1 MTKRFSPTVFIN
13 CCLLSLGIALAAPA
27 FAESP
32 WISVPST
39 ANENQQM
46 VISGGSLIP
55 GSTVTVQIT
64 YPTGMKASQVAW
76 VDGNGQLSVI
86 YPLSLPGGYAVEVL
100 DTAGKSIGS
109 GRLGFI
115 R

>member
-1 MTKRFSPTVFIN
+1 MSKRYKPAVFFN
-13 CCLLSLGIALAAPA
+13 GFLLSAGMVLATPA
-27 FAESP
+27 FAEKP

-46 VISGGSLIP
+46 VVSGGGLP
-55 GSTVTVQIT
+55 PNSTVTLQIT
-64 YPTGMKASQVAW
+64 YPTDMKASQVAW
-76 VDGNGQLSVI
+76 VDGNGHLSVI
-86 YPLSLPGGYAVEVL
+86 YPLSLPGGYGVEVL
-100 DTAGKSIGS
+100 DTAGKLIGS